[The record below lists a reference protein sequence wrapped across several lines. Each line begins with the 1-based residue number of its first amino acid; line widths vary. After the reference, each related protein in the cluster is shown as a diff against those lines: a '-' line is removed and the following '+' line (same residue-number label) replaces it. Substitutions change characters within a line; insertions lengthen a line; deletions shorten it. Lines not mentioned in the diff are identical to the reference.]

1 MEPTATSIRVVL
13 VDDQKMI
20 RQGFGYVIN
29 VQPDMTV
36 VGEAENG
43 EEAVQVVLAERPD
56 VVLMDVQMPK
66 KTGIEATREIMAELP
81 QTKVVILT
89 TFDVHEYVFEGIRAG
104 AVGYLLKDSD
114 AQEML
119 DVIRA
124 AQRGEAIYRT
134 ATAAQA
140 LGQMLASQSPQVLS
154 TRAEHA
160 ETETGT
166 PQQHPLSRATENF
179 QPQEALTERELE
191 VLQQMAYGLRND
203 LIAQKLSIS
212 EGTVKTH
219 VHRILQKFGVVDRTQ
234 AVVQAL
240 RGGIVQ

>member
-1 MEPTATSIRVVL
+1 MEKIRVVL

-29 VQPDMTV
+29 VQPDMQV
-36 VGEAENG
+36 AGEAENG
-43 EEAVQVVLAERPD
+43 EEAVRVVLEQQPD
-56 VVLMDVQMPK
+56 VVLMDVQMPI
-66 KTGIEATREIMAELP
+66 KTGIEATREIIAQLP

-140 LGQMLASQSPQVLS
+140 LGQMLASSQSSAPPAQ
-154 TRAEHA
+154 
-160 ETETGT
+160 TETASRKTEPT
-166 PQQHPLSRATENF
+166 PPAGQIASNF
-179 QPQEALTERELE
+179 QLLEPLTERELD

-203 LIAQKLSIS
+203 AIAQKLTIS

-219 VHRILQKFGVVDRTQ
+219 VHRILQKFGVDDRTQ
-234 AVVQAL
+234 AVVVAL
-240 RGGIVQ
+240 RNRLVQ